1 MNEIF
6 RSIWP
11 ILITIMMGIFSRKK
25 DQRASLKLILEAL
38 KLMELLSIKQI
49 EEFYL
54 YQWIFVYD
62 CTIALIIRLW
72 AGS

>member
-11 ILITIMMGIFSRKK
+11 ILITIMMGIFSKK
-25 DQRASLKLILEAL
+25 RDQRASLKLMLEAL

-62 CTIALIIRLW
+62 CRQRLTCRFRYEL
-72 AGS
+72 